1 MSDLETHAVGTG
13 MGSALHDPHVPCA
26 RRMSAMR
33 AAVLCGLSILAG
45 LVVAIVGSLA
55 VVFPLIGTGSVDQDR
70 KIALGRAVESGVIA
84 SANALRRAVF
94 LGDSVSVDGIDA
106 AIVEHQAGAG
116 WRVFNFAIRGC
127 NRTGL
132 DVIAPAF
139 IASKPDLVVLVLQ
152 PDMSIAQFELPEDSA
167 YAYALGGFPSFW
179 PEGWMEPVPPGIP
192 AESMQALL
200 SGSIEGR
207 LHFRNSPQVWING
220 TLRER
225 FRPGVRVP
233 ASDDWIAPFVR
244 TASISGSTL
253 EINLERVKRETLA
266 RRELTTV
273 ADRDDLA
280 RLLREFAVHHVQLLV
295 VGAPAH
301 PQLRET
307 FDFDRTTLRDIVA
320 KESSRSSG
328 AIAYIDAFELLDEDG
343 FSDALHP
350 NREGREALSRFVG
363 NALRTTWA
371 AKEGG

>member
-1 MSDLETHAVGTG
+1 
-13 MGSALHDPHVPCA
+13 
-26 RRMSAMR
+26 MSAMR

-233 ASDDWIAPFVR
+233 AADDWIAPFVR

>member
-1 MSDLETHAVGTG
+1 
-13 MGSALHDPHVPCA
+13 
-26 RRMSAMR
+26 
-33 AAVLCGLSILAG
+33 LSILAG

-233 ASDDWIAPFVR
+233 AADDWIAPFVR